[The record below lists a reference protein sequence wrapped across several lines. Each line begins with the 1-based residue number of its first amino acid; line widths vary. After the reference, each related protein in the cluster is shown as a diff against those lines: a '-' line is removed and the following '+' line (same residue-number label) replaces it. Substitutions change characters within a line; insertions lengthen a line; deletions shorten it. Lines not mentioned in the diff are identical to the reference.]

1 MRVRHAI
8 APLAVLALLVAGCAD
23 RLEPE
28 DETPPPLENPT
39 KQLAEWSEL
48 HAGPYG
54 VPDRALQAYAYA
66 AAIMDRS
73 APECGI
79 GWPTLAAIGS
89 VMSNHGRADG
99 ATVEADGTVAP
110 ALRDL
115 DLADPGRAE
124 ERVADTDAGRFD
136 GTSTQDVPMGPMQF
150 SPSRW
155 QQWAT
160 DADNDGDPD
169 PDSVD
174 DAALSTAR
182 FLCAVGGDLRSP
194 DGWTRAVSQFYP
206 STMFVMKVHD
216 VSVTYS
222 R

>member
-1 MRVRHAI
+1 MRARQAI
-8 APLAVLALLVAGCAD
+8 APLAALTLLLVGCAD

-39 KQLAEWSEL
+39 KQLTEWSEL

-54 VPDRALQAYAYA
+54 IPDRALQSYAYA

-99 ATVEADGTVAP
+99 ATVAASGKVTPE
-110 ALRDL
+110 LRDL
-115 DLADPGRAE
+115 DLADPELASE
-124 ERVADTDAGRFD
+124 HVADTDAGRLD
-136 GTSTQDVPMGPMQF
+136 GSSTQDVPMGPMQF

-160 DADNDGDPD
+160 DADNDGQPD
-169 PDSVD
+169 PDSFD
-174 DAALSTAR
+174 DASLSAAR
-182 FLCAVGGDLRSP
+182 FLCAVGGDLRAP

>member
-1 MRVRHAI
+1 MGVRRVI
-8 APLAVLALLVAGCAD
+8 APLAVLAVLVGGCAD

-54 VPDRALQAYAYA
+54 VPERALQSYAYA

-89 VMSNHGRADG
+89 VMSNHGRAEDARISDNG
-99 ATVEADGTVAP
+99 IVAP
-110 ALRDL
+110 ELRNL
-115 DLADPGRAE
+115 DLADAE
-124 ERVADTDAGRFD
+124 LAKERVADTDAGRLD

-160 DADNDGDPD
+160 DADNDGEPN
-169 PDSVD
+169 PDSFD

-182 FLCAVGGDLRSP
+182 FLCAVGGDLRAP

-206 STMFVMKVHD
+206 SSLFVMKVHD